1 MYTKKLVMEELLDK
15 DQVVCSDEGVV
26 SILDE
31 GVLVCLDKKDKDDV
45 DVYFIHA
52 HPLEWILE

>member
-1 MYTKKLVMEELLDK
+1 M
-15 DQVVCSDEGVV
+15 VCSDEGVV

-31 GVLVCLDKKDKDDV
+31 GVLACLDKKDKDDV